1 MASSSNG
8 IGHGAFNPVMLGST
22 PADAPIYDSD
32 ISVSRAE
39 ILRIKGLLLNLCDS
53 L

>member
-1 MASSSNG
+1 MASSSSG
-8 IGHGAFNPVMLGST
+8 TGHGAFNPVMLGST

-32 ISVSRAE
+32 ISTSRVG
-39 ILRIKGLLLNLCDS
+39 ILWIKGLLLNLCDS